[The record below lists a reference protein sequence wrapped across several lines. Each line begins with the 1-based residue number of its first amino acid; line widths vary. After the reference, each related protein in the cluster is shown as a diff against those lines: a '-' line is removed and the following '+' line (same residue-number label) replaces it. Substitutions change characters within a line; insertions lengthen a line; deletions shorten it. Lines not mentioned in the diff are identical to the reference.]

1 MSQIGKNPFPRI
13 CLIMSALFVIS
24 SVTAPRVHG
33 CTFVSMAKGGLVLVG
48 YNEDFLDLR
57 TALWLFPAKEKAYGR
72 MLWGYDRPLFPYQGG
87 INEKGLFVDFNA
99 VGVETGWKPDP
110 DKPDL
115 ADDPT
120 DYLLSRFAAVDE
132 VIEFFERNDVDLNW
146 GVFVVAD
153 AKGRSVVIEWAN
165 GQLQVLENGQGY
177 QICTNDL
184 LSPTGEPFKHSDIRW
199 KLADKMLRDQTTAS
213 VGLIRRVLSAT
224 CAQFDFTTTLYSTIC
239 DLVDKKVYLYHFH
252 NYEEVIVL
260 DLKEE
265 LAKGASNHSIPDLF
279 QVQPYSFDGYPWV
292 GRQLGDVKLQTIIDE
307 KGIQE
312 GLRVFPVLKDQKRTY
327 PRYIFEDWII
337 KSAAL
342 HYMAID
348 KLDIAIE
355 LFKLNVQEYP
365 DSAEVYSDLAEA
377 YRKKGDIPSAIENY
391 RKALD
396 KNPNDAKTQKALSQL
411 EKRD

>member
-1 MSQIGKNPFPRI
+1 MSQIGRNPFPRM
-13 CLIMSALFVIS
+13 CLTWLVFLVIS
-24 SVTAPRVHG
+24 SATARYVQA
-33 CTFVSMAKGGLVLVG
+33 CLFVSMAKSGLVLVG
-48 YNEDFLDLR
+48 INEDYLDLR
-57 TALWLFPAKEKAYGR
+57 TALWLFPAKDKAYGR

-87 INEKGLFVDFNA
+87 MNDKGLFIDFNA

-115 ADDPT
+115 TDDPT

-132 VIEFFERNDVDLNW
+132 VVEFFERNDVDLNW
-146 GVFVVAD
+146 GMFVVAD

-165 GQLQVLENGQGY
+165 GQLQVLENRQGY
-177 QICTNDL
+177 QVCTNDL

-252 NYEEVIVL
+252 NYEEVVVF
-260 DLKEE
+260 DLKKE
-265 LAKGASNHSIPDLF
+265 LAKGASNRSIPDLF
-279 QVQPYSFDGYPWV
+279 QVHPYSFDGYPWV
-292 GRQLGDVKLQTIIDE
+292 GRKLGDVKLQTIIDE

-312 GLRVFPVLKDQKRTY
+312 GLRVFRTLKGQKRTY
-327 PRYIFEDWII
+327 PRYNFEDWVI

-365 DSAEVYSDLAEA
+365 YSWGVYFDLAEA
-377 YRKKGDIPSAIENY
+377 YMKNKDIPLALQNY
-391 RKALD
+391 
-396 KNPNDAKTQKALSQL
+396 QKAL
-411 EKRD
+411 EKDPQNAQIKEILSRLKSTN

>member
-1 MSQIGKNPFPRI
+1 MFKIRKSPFSRM
-13 CLIMSALFVIS
+13 CLTWLVFLVIS
-24 SVTAPRVHG
+24 SATARYVQA
-33 CTFVSMAKGGLVLVG
+33 CLFVSMAKSGLVLVG
-48 YNEDFLDLR
+48 INEDYIDLR
-57 TALWLFPAKEKAYGR
+57 TALWFFPAGDKTYGR
-72 MLWGYDRPLFPYQGG
+72 ILWGYDRPLFPYQGG
-87 INEKGLFVDFNA
+87 MNDKGLFIDFNT
-99 VGVETGWKPDP
+99 VGTETGWKPDP

-115 ADDPT
+115 TDDPT

-132 VIEFFERNDVDLNW
+132 VVEFFERNDVDLNW
-146 GVFVVAD
+146 GMFVVAD

-177 QICTNDL
+177 QVCTNDL
-184 LSPTGEPFKHSDIRW
+184 LSPTGEPFRHSDVRW
-199 KLADKMLRDQTTAS
+199 KLADKMLRDQTTPS
-213 VGLIRRVLSAT
+213 VDLIRRVLSAT

-252 NYEEVIVL
+252 NYEEVVVF
-260 DLKEE
+260 DLKKE
-265 LAKGASNHSIPDLF
+265 LAKGASNRSIPDLF
-279 QVQPYSFDGYPWV
+279 QVHPYSFDGYPWV
-292 GRQLGDVKLQTIIDE
+292 GRQLGDVKLRTIIDE

-312 GLRVFPVLKDQKRTY
+312 GLRVFPTLKNQVRTY
-327 PRYIFEDWII
+327 PRYIFQDWVI
-337 KSAAL
+337 KNATL
-342 HYMAID
+342 HYLAID

>member
-1 MSQIGKNPFPRI
+1 
-13 CLIMSALFVIS
+13 MSAFFVIL
-24 SVTAPRVHG
+24 SVTAPRVQG

-57 TALWLFPAKEKAYGR
+57 TALWLFPAKDKAYGR

-87 INEKGLFVDFNA
+87 MNEKGLFVDFNF

-132 VIEFFERNDVDLNW
+132 VVEFFRRNDVDLN
-146 GVFVVAD
+146 GGMFVVAD
-153 AKGRSVVIEWAN
+153 AKGRSAVIEWAN
-165 GQLQVLENGQGY
+165 GQLQVLHNRPGY
-177 QICTNDL
+177 QVCTNDL
-184 LSPTGEPFKHSDIRW
+184 LSPTGEPFEHSDIRW

-224 CAQFDFTTTLYSTIC
+224 CAQFDYTTTLYSTIC
-239 DLVDKKVYLYHFH
+239 DLADTKVYLYHFH
-252 NYEEVIVL
+252 NFEEVVVL
-260 DLKEE
+260 DLKVE
-265 LAKGASNHSIPDLF
+265 LAKGAASHAIPGLF
-279 QVQPYSFDGYPWV
+279 QVHPYSFDGYRWI
-292 GRQLGDVKLQTIIDE
+292 GRRLGDVELRSIIDE

-312 GLRVFPVLKDQKRTY
+312 GLRAFRTLKDQRRTY
-327 PRYIFEDWII
+327 PRYIFQDWVI

-342 HYMAID
+342 HYLGIG

-355 LFKLNVQEYP
+355 LFKLNAQEYP
-365 DSAEVYSDLAEA
+365 DSAEVYIDLAES
-377 YRKKGDIPSAIENY
+377 YLKKNDIPLAKENY
-391 RKALD
+391 
-396 KNPNDAKTQKALSQL
+396 QKAL
-411 EKRD
+411 EKKPGDKRIEMILRKLK

>member
-1 MSQIGKNPFPRI
+1 
-13 CLIMSALFVIS
+13 
-24 SVTAPRVHG
+24 
-33 CTFVSMAKGGLVLVG
+33 
-48 YNEDFLDLR
+48 
-57 TALWLFPAKEKAYGR
+57 
-72 MLWGYDRPLFPYQGG
+72 
-87 INEKGLFVDFNA
+87 
-99 VGVETGWKPDP
+99 
-110 DKPDL
+110 
-115 ADDPT
+115 
-120 DYLLSRFAAVDE
+120 
-132 VIEFFERNDVDLNW
+132 
-146 GVFVVAD
+146 VFVVAD